1 MADPNTLVERIG
13 ELGESLA
20 TIKETVGN
28 LASDFTAKLAA
39 SGEVSTE
46 LTGKVDKALN
56 ELGEATTR
64 LGELEKRAARE
75 REDVAAGP
83 RDIGDIVVG
92 SEKFKATDVSGGWRG
107 SIRVGME
114 RADITSGNTTVG
126 AGRSAGTSLV
136 PGARVPGI
144 VAPPNRQFTI
154 RDLLAPGRTS
164 ASSVEFVKETGFT
177 NAAAPVAE
185 GAQKPK
191 SDLQFN
197 LFTTPVRT
205 IAHIF
210 KASRQIL
217 DDAPGLASYINA
229 RGTYGLKFVE
239 EGQILNG
246 DGAGQNLDGI
256 LNQAT
261 AFAPAFS
268 VANETG
274 IDRLR
279 LAILQVILAEYPASG
294 FVLHPTDWAK
304 IELTKDLGGNYIV
317 GNAQS
322 PIGPTLW
329 GLPVVQ
335 TQAMAAG
342 EFLTGAF
349 NLAAQIFD
357 RMDVEVLLSSE
368 NVDDFEKNMFTI
380 RIEERLALAV
390 YRPEAFVAGDVEA
403 SGSGRPVHMRQS

>member
-1 MADPNTLVERIG
+1 MSDNALADKIG
-13 ELGESLA
+13 ELGQSLA
-20 TIKETVGN
+20 AIKEQVGN
-28 LASDFTAKLAA
+28 LGSDFTNKLAA
-39 SGEVSTE
+39 SGEVSAE
-46 LTGKVDKALN
+46 LKTKVDKALT

-64 LGELEKRAARE
+64 VGELEKRAARE
-75 REDVAAGP
+75 KEVAEREP
-83 RDIGDIVVG
+83 QDIGDIVVD
-92 SEKFKATDVSGGWRG
+92 SDKFKATDVSGGWRG

-114 RADITSGNTTVG
+114 RADITSANTSVG

-177 NAAAPVAE
+177 NSAAMVAE
-185 GAQKPK
+185 TTTKPK
-191 SDLQFN
+191 SDLTFN

-205 IAHIF
+205 LAHIF

-239 EGQILNG
+239 ENQLLNG
-246 DGAGQNLDGI
+246 DGTGQNLNGI
-256 LNQAT
+256 VPQAT
-261 AFAPAFS
+261 AFNPAFAPAS
-268 VANETG
+268 PTG

-294 FVLHPTDWAK
+294 FVLNPIDWAK
-304 IELTKDLGGNYIV
+304 IELTKDGEGRYIV

-322 PIGPTLW
+322 PIGPSLW

-357 RMDVEVLLSSE
+357 RMDIEVLLSSE
-368 NVDDFEKNMFTI
+368 NADDFEKNMFTI

-390 YRPEAFVAGDVEA
+390 YRPEAFVTGDVEA
-403 SGSGRPVHMRQS
+403 

>member
-1 MADPNTLVERIG
+1 MAELAERIG
-13 ELGESLA
+13 ELGASLA
-20 TIKETVGN
+20 SIKEQVGN
-28 LASDFTAKLAA
+28 LATDFTTKLSAN
-39 SGEVSTE
+39 GEVSAE
-46 LTGKVDKALN
+46 LTTKVDKALS
-56 ELGEATTR
+56 ELGDTTTR
-64 LGELEKRAARE
+64 IGELEKRAARE
-75 REDVAAGP
+75 REHANDNEP
-83 RDIGDIVVG
+83 RDIGDIVVD
-92 SEKFKATDVSGGWRG
+92 SDKFKATDVSGGWRG

-114 RADITSGNTTVG
+114 RADITSANTTVG

-136 PGARVPGI
+136 PGARVAGI

-154 RDLLAPGRTS
+154 RDLIAPGRTS

-177 NAAAPVAE
+177 NSAAPVAE

-191 SDLQFN
+191 SDLTFN

-205 IAHIF
+205 LAHIF

-217 DDAPGLASYINA
+217 DDAPALASYINA
-229 RGTYGLKFVE
+229 RGTYGLKFIE
-239 EGQILNG
+239 ENQILNG
-246 DGAGQNLDGI
+246 DGTGQNLNGI
-256 LNQAT
+256 VPQAT
-261 AFAPAFS
+261 AFAPEFAPD
-268 VANETG
+268 NETA

-294 FVLHPTDWAK
+294 FVLNPIDWAR

-317 GNAQS
+317 GNANS
-322 PIGPTLW
+322 PIGPSLW
-329 GLPVVQ
+329 NLPVVQ
-335 TQAMAAG
+335 TQAMGEG

-368 NVDDFEKNMFTI
+368 NVDDFEKNMFTV

-390 YRPEAFVAGDVEA
+390 YRPEAFVTGDVN
-403 SGSGRPVHMRQS
+403 PTVTP

>member
-1 MADPNTLVERIG
+1 MSDNALAEKIG
-13 ELGESLA
+13 ELGQSLA

-28 LASDFTAKLAA
+28 LGTEFTAKLAA
-39 SGEVSTE
+39 NGEASAE
-46 LTGKVDKALN
+46 LTGKVDKALS
-56 ELGEATTR
+56 ELGDATTR
-64 LGELEKRAARE
+64 LSELEKRAARE
-75 REDVAAGP
+75 REAANDNAAARG
-83 RDIGDIVVG
+83 IGDIVVEHRSFDDG
-92 SEKFKATDVSGGWRG
+92 RMSLGQRG
-107 SIRVGME
+107 RFHVAME
-114 RADITSGNTTVG
+114 RADITSANTTVG

-177 NAAAPVAE
+177 NSAAPVAE

-191 SDLQFN
+191 SDLTFN

-205 IAHIF
+205 LAHIF

-239 EGQILNG
+239 ENQILNG
-246 DGAGQNLDGI
+246 DGSGQNLNGI
-256 LNQAT
+256 VPQAS
-261 AFAPAFS
+261 AFAPAFG
-268 VANETG
+268 VPNETG

-279 LAILQVILAEYPASG
+279 LAVLQVILADYPASG
-294 FVLHPTDWAK
+294 FVLNPIDWAK

-349 NLAAQIFD
+349 NLASQIFD

-390 YRPEAFVAGDVEA
+390 YRPESFVAGDIIDA
-403 SGSGRPVHMRQS
+403 GS